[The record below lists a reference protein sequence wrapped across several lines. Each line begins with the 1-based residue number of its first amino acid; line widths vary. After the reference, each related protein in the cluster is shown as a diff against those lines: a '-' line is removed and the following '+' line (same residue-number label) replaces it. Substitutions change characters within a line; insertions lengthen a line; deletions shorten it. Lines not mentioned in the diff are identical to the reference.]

1 MPLLAQDPDPG
12 LWPIWAVF
20 AGAIFVLSYY
30 SLVAIFVD
38 RKWRRGCLLALAMIA
53 CAFVTVFGFF
63 FLISD
68 DVDAAVDKVYRDEQ
82 RNMWEP
88 KKR

>member
-12 LWPIWAVF
+12 LWPILAVF
-20 AGAIFVLSYY
+20 AGAIFVFSYY
-30 SLVAIFVD
+30 SLLSFAE
-38 RKWRRGCLLALAMIA
+38 RRWRRALLHLFAMLA
-53 CAFVTVFGFF
+53 CALVTVFGFF
-63 FLISD
+63 WLISD
-68 DVDAAVDKVYRDEQ
+68 DVDAAVVKIYREEQ